1 MKEKFKKTTFYEL
14 FLLFLFTFVIYMF
27 IDITSKKYIHSKYDM
42 RGILS
47 EIQKHYPNS
56 TLTYQ
61 NINIIGSELKE
72 SPSRYGT
79 DTFHDSIRVK
89 IKNGK
94 LVPEFSLGWMFFMI
108 FPILSFIF
116 IIGDP
121 RETTLE
127 DFYNLDINTK
137 GKFTLSIPLCIILL
151 TFFYLNS
158 KKNTKYYYSR
168 QQDDGYFEFKAKNII
183 KNVNV
188 ANYEKK

>member
-1 MKEKFKKTTFYEL
+1 MKERLKKATFYEL
-14 FLLFLFTFVIYMF
+14 FLLFLFTFVMYMC

-42 RGILS
+42 KGILS

-61 NINIIGSELKE
+61 NINIIGGKLKE
-72 SPSRYGT
+72 KPARYGT
-79 DTFHDSIRVK
+79 ITFFDSVGVR

-94 LVPEFSLGWMFFMI
+94 LVSEFSFGWMFFI
-108 FPILSFIF
+108 ILPILSFIF
-116 IIGDP
+116 IVGDP

-137 GKFTLSIPLCIILL
+137 GKFTLSIPLFIILL

-158 KKNTKYYYSR
+158 KKNTRHYYSR

-183 KNVNV
+183 KDINV